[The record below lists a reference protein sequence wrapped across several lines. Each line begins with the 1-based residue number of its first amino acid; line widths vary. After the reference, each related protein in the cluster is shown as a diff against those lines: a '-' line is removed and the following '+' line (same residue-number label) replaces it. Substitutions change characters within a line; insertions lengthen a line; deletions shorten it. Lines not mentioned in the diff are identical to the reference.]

1 MSEWLLATKANYKM
15 ESLQFSQ
22 KEMAAIIAVAKAMT
36 LADGNLDKR
45 EVSMMS
51 KEALRFGIV
60 PDDFMNLLRKSDD
73 MELEETF
80 AVIAVMN
87 EAQKRYVTAY
97 LGTMMAVDG
106 NIDDAEM
113 KLWNF
118 VSLIC
123 KLPTMS
129 ILDAIAYIHNVQ
141 DEEDDENDFLQDLIS
156 GNNNPSEGSFVFHSN
171 THQRYENDC
180 PVRGEQK
187 GCNRDVV
194 IEKNIS
200 GNIGYSVTVK
210 NPDAIKG
217 SWGATPMGTKPMKVI
232 SVSDNEIELRGYG
245 YDKFA
250 YETLGAPMSDATF
263 ENYGMTVYHDDE
275 KITHCVLHMID
286 RDVDI
291 DYYIK

>member
-1 MSEWLLATKANYKM
+1 M

-22 KEMAAIIAVAKAMT
+22 KEMAAIIALAKAMA

-45 EVSMMS
+45 EVSMMLT
-51 KEALRFGIV
+51 EALGFGIV
-60 PDDFMNLLRKSDD
+60 PDDFMNLLQKSDV
-73 MELEETF
+73 MEIEDAF
-80 AVIAVMN
+80 AVISVMN
-87 EAQKRYVTAY
+87 DAQKRYVTAY

-123 KLPTMS
+123 KLPTMN
-129 ILDAIAYIHNVQ
+129 ILDAIAYIHDVQ
-141 DEEDDENDFLQDLIS
+141 DEEDDFLQNLIS
-156 GNNNPSEGSFVFHSN
+156 GNNNPTEGSFVFHSN

-200 GNIGYSVTVK
+200 GSIGYSVTVK

-232 SVSDNEIELRGYG
+232 SVSDDEIESRGYG

-263 ENYGMTVYHDDE
+263 ENYGMTIYHDGE
-275 KITHCVLHMID
+275 AITPCVLHMIE

-291 DYYIK
+291 DYYVK

>member
-1 MSEWLLATKANYKM
+1 M
-15 ESLQFSQ
+15 EGLQFSHR
-22 KEMAAIIAVAKAMT
+22 EMAAIIALAKAMA
-36 LADGNLDKR
+36 LADGSLDKR

-51 KEALRFGIV
+51 KEALRFGIA
-60 PDDFMNLLRKSDD
+60 PKDFMNLLQKSDG
-73 MELEETF
+73 MAPEETF

-87 EAQKRYVTAY
+87 DAQKRYVTAY
-97 LGTMMAVDG
+97 LGTMMAIDG

-123 KLPTMS
+123 KLPPMN
-129 ILDAIAYIHNVQ
+129 IIDAIAYMHSPQ
-141 DEEDDENDFLQDLIS
+141 DDEGKNDFLQKLLQGD
-156 GNNNPSEGSFVFHSN
+156 NNPYEGSFIFHSN

-180 PVRGEQK
+180 PVRNEQS
-187 GCNRDVV
+187 CNRDVV

-200 GNIGYSVTVK
+200 GGIGYSVTVK
-210 NPDAIKG
+210 NPDAIEG

-232 SVSDNEIELRGYG
+232 SASDDEIELRGYG

-263 ENYGMTVYHDDE
+263 ENYGMTIYHDGQE
-275 KITHCVLHMID
+275 ITHCVLHMIE
-286 RDVDI
+286 RNVDI
-291 DYYIK
+291 DYYVK